1 MQLCEKMRRNEKW
14 RETKGRIRRNVAM
27 NKEKTEKKKSE
38 NKMEEKK
45 DYKYN
50 QSSLLVMVYI

>member
-1 MQLCEKMRRNEKW
+1 
-14 RETKGRIRRNVAM
+14 M